1 MTLPYADWLT
11 RQRWYAGRTR
21 VLVEAVPTAVTHLAP
36 DLDHV
41 LLRAAYADGSSETY
55 QLFLGWDRELPPEF
69 VGLATIGSDADRI
82 GFDALFDEESAH
94 RVLGLIEAG
103 ADIEALRFMP
113 EPDAKLPLDAPS
125 RVVDGE
131 QSNSSVVF
139 DAAAILKVFRRVTAG
154 RNPDVELNRVLARA
168 GNPHVAALLGAIE
181 LAGAEAGSG
190 GDMETSLAMVTAFA
204 PNSADGWSMA
214 RTSVRDLLAEADLR
228 ADEVGGD
235 FAGEAYRLGEAI
247 GSVHLTLAQ
256 ELGQSREPAPIAAM
270 EARFAQAA
278 AEVPELAAFAPDVYR
293 RWQALTEPL
302 TVQRVHGDLHLGQV
316 LRTPDNWLLIDFEG
330 EPGKPSAERRRPDSP
345 MRDVAGMLRSFDYA
359 ANQLLIGDPD
369 DEQLAYRA
377 REWVGRNRD
386 SFCSGY
392 ANVSGT
398 DPRADEALL
407 RAYELDKAVYEAA
420 YEARHRPDWLWIPLR
435 AIRRL
440 LDTPATP
447 DETAP

>member
-21 VLVEAVPTAVTHLAP
+21 ALVEAVPVLVTPLAP
-36 DLDHV
+36 DLDHI
-41 LLRAAYADGSSETY
+41 LLRASYADGGSETY
-55 QLFLGWDRELPPEF
+55 QVFLGWDRELPPEF
-69 VGLATIGSDADRI
+69 VGQATIGGDGDRI
-82 GFDALFDEESAH
+82 GFDALFDEDSA
-94 RVLGLIEAG
+94 RRILGLIEAG
-103 ADIEALRFMP
+103 TEVDDLRFTP
-113 EPDAKLPLDAPS
+113 EPRAKFPLDAPS

-139 DAAAILKVFRRVTAG
+139 DTAAILKVFRRVTTG
-154 RNPDVELNRVLARA
+154 QNPDVELNRVLARA
-168 GNPHVAALLGAIE
+168 GNPHVAVLLGAIDRTGPDGE
-181 LAGAEAGSG
+181 
-190 GDMETSLAMVTAFA
+190 ETSLAMVTEFA

-214 RTSVRDLLAEADLR
+214 RASVRDLLAEADLR

-235 FAGEAYRLGEAI
+235 FAGEAYRLGEAVA
-247 GSVHLTLAQ
+247 SVHRSLAD
-256 ELGQSREPAPIAAM
+256 ELGQWREPAPVAAM
-270 EARFAQAA
+270 ESRFEMSAA
-278 AEVPELAAFAPDVYR
+278 AVPELAGFAADVYR
-293 RWQALTEPL
+293 RWQALTEPI

-330 EPGKPSAERRRPDSP
+330 EPGQPAAERRRPDSP

-359 ANQLLIGDPD
+359 ANQLLVGDPG

-386 SFCSGY
+386 SFCAGY

-407 RAYELDKAVYEAA
+407 RAYELDKAAYEAA

-435 AIRRL
+435 AIRDL
-440 LDTPATP
+440 LDRPDPPGMPEDATS
-447 DETAP
+447 